1 MTMARHHC
9 YERALTT
16 KYGEMRLDIPALRFG
31 DCGAMGNGMEVIG
44 KGQARKPYSK
54 KIRDEAMRMVTLG
67 VIYERVGKTL
77 GFAKSTLCKWLRQEK
92 YKRPELSGEVLERDV
107 VWTRV
112 DGGKVELNV
121 AAG

>member
-1 MTMARHHC
+1 MSAWARRHC
-9 YERALTT
+9 RISGGIYR
-16 KYGEMRLDIPALRFG
+16 R
-31 DCGAMGNGMEVIG
+31 
-44 KGQARKPYSK
+44 
-54 KIRDEAMRMVTLG
+54 

-77 GFAKSTLCKWLRQEK
+77 GFAKSTLCKWLRQEE

-121 AAG
+121 ARDERGVALASAGS